1 MDSNQEVKGVS
12 MKKQYK
18 QPEAQHWIVLRLV
31 KQVLKAQG
39 GHARDSGL
47 STVWL
52 IREVG
57 SQRLIEMIDQLHAEE
72 GTKP

>member
-1 MDSNQEVKGVS
+1 

-31 KQVLKAQG
+31 KQLFKHG
-39 GHARDSGL
+39 GHSRNAGL
-47 STVWL
+47 STLWL

-57 SQRLIEMIDQLHAEE
+57 SQRVIEMIDQLHAEE

>member
-1 MDSNQEVKGVS
+1 

-18 QPEAQHWIVLRLV
+18 EPEAQHWIVLRLV
-31 KQVLKAQG
+31 KQSFKTHQG
-39 GHARDSGL
+39 HSRTTGL
-47 STVWL
+47 STIWL

-57 SQRLIEMIDQLHAEE
+57 SKRLIEMIDQLHAEE

>member
-1 MDSNQEVKGVS
+1 
-12 MKKQYK
+12 MKKQY
-18 QPEAQHWIVLRLV
+18 QEPQAQHWIVLRLV
-31 KQVLKAQG
+31 RQSFKDHQG
-39 GHARDSGL
+39 HSRTTGL

-57 SQRLIEMIDQLHAEE
+57 SKRLIEMIDQLHAEE

>member
-1 MDSNQEVKGVS
+1 
-12 MKKQYK
+12 MKKYQEPK
-18 QPEAQHWIVLRLV
+18 AQHWIVLRLV
-31 KQVLKAQG
+31 KQLFKAHG
-39 GHARDSGL
+39 GHSRNAGM
-47 STVWL
+47 STIWL

>member
-1 MDSNQEVKGVS
+1 

-18 QPEAQHWIVLRLV
+18 EPEAQHWIVLRLV
-31 KQVLKAQG
+31 KQLFKAHG
-39 GHARDSGL
+39 GHSRNAGL
-47 STVWL
+47 STIWL
-52 IREVG
+52 LREVG

>member
-1 MDSNQEVKGVS
+1 

-47 STVWL
+47 STIWL
-52 IREVG
+52 LREVG
-57 SQRLIEMIDQLHAEE
+57 SKQVMNMIDQLHAEE
-72 GTKP
+72 RTKP

>member
-1 MDSNQEVKGVS
+1 
-12 MKKQYK
+12 MKKYK

-31 KQVLKAQG
+31 RQSFKDHKG
-39 GHARDSGL
+39 GHSRNAGL

-57 SQRLIEMIDQLHAEE
+57 IKQVMDMILQLEGEE
-72 GTKP
+72 A